1 VQGRERGRKDGGVRR
16 LRPLSNRMRSRR
28 QPPPLHAG
36 HRMRARSD
44 AWGEDIQRRRACR
57 VSRALHW
64 SSRPRN
70 FARPAGGVCQ
80 DGHAHHR
87 GAPAC
92 ACGCGCVRKGAR
104 ARLPQRMPG
113 TERTPDRLASAAVAQ
128 VSHMTVSSTMLVLN
142 KVHAPSPLPTP
153 APASGSAC
161 LARATPEEH
170 TSTAAGAAAVGERR
184 ASGAGACA
192 RARICAPRCVLDC
205 AVSGCTVRAHRHTQ
219 NHSVCHAR
227 THARTHARAHAH
239 TRAHTHARTRSRRC

>member
-1 VQGRERGRKDGGVRR
+1 
-16 LRPLSNRMRSRR
+16 M
-28 QPPPLHAG
+28 
-36 HRMRARSD
+36 
-44 AWGEDIQRRRACR
+44 
-57 VSRALHW
+57 SRALHW

-170 TSTAAGAAAVGERR
+170 TSTAAGAAAVGERAPVAQGHAHVR
-184 ASGAGACA
+184 AYA
-192 RARICAPRCVLDC
+192 RPGVCSIVLYLAARCV
-205 AVSGCTVRAHRHTQ
+205 HTDTRRTTQ
-219 NHSVCHAR
+219 SVTHAR
-227 THARTHARAHAH
+227 THARTRAR
-239 TRAHTHARTRSRRC
+239 THTHARTHTRARGVGGVEGASSADDSSALSSRLLCAHSLAPRKDWYPLCVCVKRDLL